1 MNMRKAIEKLVWAEP
16 ESYYYIDYIPH
27 NPESPAYLELEE
39 YYERTYL
46 PAFADKI
53 SRIMLQVMWQYPSRV
68 CLGEIEKQIEK
79 YTHIPPFTDIR
90 HYTPEQLADIIKTVI
105 LDDFNA
111 MSILSSDDKWLISI
125 RGYFQVALYE
135 PPENLISFIKLLC
148 QAEGLFLKYKA
159 EDGSRRLI

>member
-1 MNMRKAIEKLVWAEP
+1 MNMRKAIEKLAWAEP

-27 NPESPAYLELEE
+27 NPKSPAYLELEE

-53 SRIMLQVMWQYPSRV
+53 SRILLHVMWQYPCRV
-68 CLGEIEKQIEK
+68 CLGEPTQQIEK
-79 YTHIPPFTDIR
+79 YADIPPFTDIR

>member
-1 MNMRKAIEKLVWAEP
+1 MDIEEVCRLLGTT
-16 ESYYYIDYIPH
+16 SRT
-27 NPESPAYLELEE
+27 LR
-39 YYERTYL
+39 YYE
-46 PAFADKI
+46 
-53 SRIMLQVMWQYPSRV
+53 
-68 CLGEIEKQIEK
+68 EKGIIQS
-79 YTHIPPFTDIR
+79 TAVFPGRCR

-125 RGYFQVALYE
+125 QGYFQVALYE

>member
-39 YYERTYL
+39 YYEKTYL

-53 SRIMLQVMWQYPSRV
+53 SRILLHVMWQYPCRV
-68 CLGEIEKQIEK
+68 CLGEPAQQIEK
-79 YTHIPPFTDIR
+79 YADIPPFTDIR
-90 HYTPEQLADIIKTVI
+90 HYTPEQLADIIKMVI
-105 LDDFNA
+105 MEDFNVL
-111 MSILSSDDKWLISI
+111 SILLQDGRSLISV
-125 RGYFQVALYE
+125 RGYFQVVLYE
-135 PPENLISFIKLLC
+135 PSEDMVIFVKQLC